1 MNKRIMYYERDI
13 KKEIRTSIKK
23 MCVTPEN
30 TEPWLLDALFPTMRM
45 FLENDFLEKEEEN
58 QEARNK
64 MDTCYSLDF
73 DMSSNPEDLNT
84 ARRLLTLLLG
94 NEDAKKMLCC
104 QYQWMLQRN
113 ENNILSPME
122 EQKEKAG
129 MKKLAKEGWLKKKY
143 AIFWKSYNRNA
154 SIHLLIK
161 EIDTIADIER
171 EVAVAADHWNIRSA
185 NRKTPYLEVNV
196 YEHGYKTNMTK
207 YYLIP
212 LTNLKKA
219 KKTND
224 FIQKAAALFEN
235 ELAKSF

>member
-1 MNKRIMYYERDI
+1 MNKKIMYYERDI
-13 KKEIRTSIKK
+13 KKEIRTCIKK

-30 TEPWLLDALFPTMRM
+30 TEPWLLEALFPTMRM
-45 FLENDFLEKEEEN
+45 FLENDLLENEEEN

-73 DMSSNPEDLNT
+73 DMSSNPEDLST

-94 NEDAKKMLCC
+94 NEDAKKMLCGL
-104 QYQWMLQRN
+104 YQIMLQRN
-113 ENNILSPME
+113 ENNILSTME
-122 EQKEKAG
+122 EKKAKAG
-129 MKKLAKEGWLKKKY
+129 MEKLAKEGWLKKKY
-143 AIFWKSYNRNA
+143 AIFWKSYNRNT

-161 EIDTIADIER
+161 EIETIADIER
-171 EVAVAADHWNIRSA
+171 EVAGDEHHWDIRRA

-196 YEHGYKTNMTK
+196 YENSDKTNTTK

-219 KKTND
+219 KKNND
-224 FIQKAAALFEN
+224 FIQKAVALFEN

>member
-13 KKEIRTSIKK
+13 KKEIRTGIKK
-23 MCVTPEN
+23 MCITPEN
-30 TEPWLLDALFPTMRM
+30 TEPRLLETLFPTMRM
-45 FLENDFLEKEEEN
+45 FLENDFLENEEEN
-58 QEARNK
+58 QEARSK

-73 DMSSNPEDLNT
+73 DMSSNPEDLST

-94 NEDAKKMLCC
+94 NEDAKEMLCNR
-104 QYQWMLQRN
+104 YQTMIQLN
-113 ENNILSPME
+113 ENNILSTIK

-129 MKKLAKEGWLKKKY
+129 MKKLAKEGWLKMKY
-143 AIFWKSYNRNA
+143 AIFWKRYNRNT

-161 EIDTIADIER
+161 EIDTIEDIER
-171 EVAVAADHWNIRSA
+171 EVDGNEHHWDIRRA
-185 NRKTPYLEVNV
+185 NRKTPYLEVNI
-196 YEHGYKTNMTK
+196 YEPDYKTNMTK

-219 KKTND
+219 KKSND

-235 ELAKSF
+235 ELVKSF

>member
-1 MNKRIMYYERDI
+1 MYYERDI

-45 FLENDFLEKEEEN
+45 FLENDFLENEEEN

-73 DMSSNPEDLNT
+73 DVSSNPEDLST

-94 NEDAKKMLCC
+94 NEDAKEMLCNR
-104 QYQWMLQRN
+104 YQRMIQLN
-113 ENNILSPME
+113 ENNILSTMK

-129 MKKLAKEGWLKKKY
+129 MKKLAKEGWLKMKY
-143 AIFWKSYNRNA
+143 AIFWKSYDRNS

-161 EIDTIADIER
+161 DIDTITDIER
-171 EVAVAADHWNIRSA
+171 EVDGNEHHWDIRRA

-196 YEHGYKTNMTK
+196 YEPDHKTNMTK

-219 KKTND
+219 KKTNE

-235 ELAKSF
+235 ELIKSF

>member
-1 MNKRIMYYERDI
+1 MYYERDI
-13 KKEIRTSIKK
+13 KKEIRTGIKK
-23 MCVTPEN
+23 MCITPEN
-30 TEPWLLDALFPTMRM
+30 TEPWLLETLFPTMRM
-45 FLENDFLEKEEEN
+45 FLENDFLENEEEN
-58 QEARNK
+58 QEARSK

-73 DMSSNPEDLNT
+73 DMSSNSEDLST
-84 ARRLLTLLLG
+84 ARRLLTLLLE
-94 NEDAKKMLCC
+94 NEDAKKMLCS
-104 QYQWMLQRN
+104 QYQVMMQRN
-113 ENNILSPME
+113 ENNILSTME

-143 AIFWKSYNRNA
+143 AIFWKRYNRNT

-161 EIDTIADIER
+161 EIDTIEDIER
-171 EVAVAADHWNIRSA
+171 EVDGNEHHWDIRRA

-196 YEHGYKTNMTK
+196 YEPDHKTNMTK

-219 KKTND
+219 KKTNE

>member
-1 MNKRIMYYERDI
+1 MNKRIMYYEQDI
-13 KKEIRTSIKK
+13 KKEIRTCLKK
-23 MCVTPEN
+23 MCITPEN

-45 FLENDFLEKEEEN
+45 FLENDFLENEEEN

-64 MDTCYSLDF
+64 MDICYSLDF
-73 DMSSNPEDLNT
+73 DMSSNPEDVNT

-104 QYQWMLQRN
+104 QYQWILQRN
-113 ENNILSPME
+113 ENNILSTME

-143 AIFWKSYNRNA
+143 AIFWKNYDRNT

-161 EIDTIADIER
+161 EIDTITDIER
-171 EVAVAADHWNIRSA
+171 EVTTGEHHWNIRRT

-196 YEHGYKTNMTK
+196 YEPAHKPDLTK

>member
-1 MNKRIMYYERDI
+1 MYYERDI

-45 FLENDFLEKEEEN
+45 FLENDFLENEEEN

-73 DMSSNPEDLNT
+73 DVSSNPEDLST

-94 NEDAKKMLCC
+94 NEDAKEMLCNR
-104 QYQWMLQRN
+104 YQTMIQRN
-113 ENNILSPME
+113 ENNILSTMK

-129 MKKLAKEGWLKKKY
+129 MKKLAKEGWLKMKY
-143 AIFWKSYNRNA
+143 AIFWKSYDRNT

-161 EIDTIADIER
+161 EIDTIANIER
-171 EVAVAADHWNIRSA
+171 EIDGNEHHWDIRRA

-196 YEHGYKTNMTK
+196 YEPDHKTNMTK

-224 FIQKAAALFEN
+224 FIQKATALFEN
-235 ELAKSF
+235 ELAKSL

>member
-30 TEPWLLDALFPTMRM
+30 TEPWLLNALFPTMRM
-45 FLENDFLEKEEEN
+45 FLKHDFLENEEEN

-94 NEDAKKMLCC
+94 NEDAKEMLCNR
-104 QYQWMLQRN
+104 YQTMIQLN
-113 ENNILSPME
+113 ENNILSTME

-143 AIFWKSYNRNA
+143 AIFWKRYNRNT

-161 EIDTIADIER
+161 EIDTIEDIER
-171 EVAVAADHWNIRSA
+171 EVDGNEHHWDIRRA

-196 YEHGYKTNMTK
+196 YEPDHKTNMTK

-219 KKTND
+219 KKTNE

>member
-45 FLENDFLEKEEEN
+45 FLENDFLENEEEN

-73 DMSSNPEDLNT
+73 DMSTNPEDVNT

-113 ENNILSPME
+113 ENNILSTMK
-122 EQKEKAG
+122 EQKEKNRLLLNLFTAYVV
-129 MKKLAKEGWLKKKY
+129 KSVEGKRTTEIQN
-143 AIFWKSYNRNA
+143 AISRLVKGKTV
-154 SIHLLIK
+154 LI
-161 EIDTIADIER
+161 IVT
-171 EVAVAADHWNIRSA
+171 
-185 NRKTPYLEVNV
+185 NV
-196 YEHGYKTNMTK
+196 YTKRKNM
-207 YYLIP
+207 
-212 LTNLKKA
+212 NA
-219 KKTND
+219 
-224 FIQKAAALFEN
+224 
-235 ELAKSF
+235 

>member
-30 TEPWLLDALFPTMRM
+30 TEPWLLNALFPTMRM
-45 FLENDFLEKEEEN
+45 FLKHDFLENEEEN

-73 DMSSNPEDLNT
+73 DMSSN
-84 ARRLLTLLLG
+84 
-94 NEDAKKMLCC
+94 EDAKEMLCNR
-104 QYQWMLQRN
+104 YQTMIQRN
-113 ENNILSPME
+113 ENNILSTMK

-129 MKKLAKEGWLKKKY
+129 MKKLAKEGWLKMKY
-143 AIFWKSYNRNA
+143 AIFWKSYDRNT

-171 EVAVAADHWNIRSA
+171 EAAVAADHWNIRSA

-219 KKTND
+219 KKSNE
-224 FIQKAAALFEN
+224 FIQKAAALFGN

>member
-1 MNKRIMYYERDI
+1 MYYERDI
-13 KKEIRTSIKK
+13 KKEIRTGIKK
-23 MCVTPEN
+23 MCITPEN
-30 TEPWLLDALFPTMRM
+30 TEPWLLETLFPTMRM
-45 FLENDFLEKEEEN
+45 FLENDFLENEEEN
-58 QEARNK
+58 QEARSK

-73 DMSSNPEDLNT
+73 DMSSNSEDLST
-84 ARRLLTLLLG
+84 ARRLLTLLLE
-94 NEDAKKMLCC
+94 NEDAKKMLCS
-104 QYQWMLQRN
+104 QYQVMMQRN
-113 ENNILSPME
+113 ENNILSTME

-143 AIFWKSYNRNA
+143 AIFWKRYNRNT

-161 EIDTIADIER
+161 EIDTIEDIER
-171 EVAVAADHWNIRSA
+171 EVDGNEHHWDIQRA

-196 YEHGYKTNMTK
+196 YEPDHKTNMTK

-219 KKTND
+219 KKTNE

>member
-13 KKEIRTSIKK
+13 KKEIRTGIKK

-30 TEPWLLDALFPTMRM
+30 TEPWLLEALFPTMRM
-45 FLENDFLEKEEEN
+45 FLENDFLENEEEN

-73 DMSSNPEDLNT
+73 DMSSNPEDVNT
-84 ARRLLTLLLG
+84 ARRLFTLLLG

-104 QYQWMLQRN
+104 QYQVMIQRN
-113 ENNILSPME
+113 ENNILSTMK
-122 EQKEKAG
+122 EQKEKKG
-129 MKKLAKEGWLKKKY
+129 MEKLTKEGWLKKKY

-171 EVAVAADHWNIRSA
+171 EVDGNEHHWDIRRA

-219 KKTND
+219 KKSND

>member
-1 MNKRIMYYERDI
+1 MNKRIMYFERDI
-13 KKEIRTSIKK
+13 KKEIRTGVKK
-23 MCVTPEN
+23 MCIAPEN
-30 TEPWLLDALFPTMRM
+30 TEPWLLEALFPTMRM
-45 FLENDFLEKEEEN
+45 FLKNDFLENEEEN

-73 DMSSNPEDLNT
+73 DMSANPENLNT

-94 NEDAKKMLCC
+94 NEDAKEMLCNR
-104 QYQWMLQRN
+104 YQTMIQRN
-113 ENNILSPME
+113 EKNILSTMK

-129 MKKLAKEGWLKKKY
+129 MKKLTKEGWLKKKY
-143 AIFWKSYNRNA
+143 AIFWKSYDRNT

-161 EIDTIADIER
+161 EIDTFADIER
-171 EVAVAADHWNIRSA
+171 EVTTGEHHWDIRRA

-196 YEHGYKTNMTK
+196 YEPDHKTDMTK

>member
-13 KKEIRTSIKK
+13 KKEIRTGIKK
-23 MCVTPEN
+23 MCITPEN
-30 TEPWLLDALFPTMRM
+30 TEPWLLETLFPTMRM
-45 FLENDFLEKEEEN
+45 FLKNDFLENEEEN
-58 QEARNK
+58 QEARSK

-73 DMSSNPEDLNT
+73 DMSANPEDVNT

-104 QYQWMLQRN
+104 QYQWMIQRN
-113 ENNILSPME
+113 KNNILSTME
-122 EQKEKAG
+122 EQKEKKG
-129 MKKLAKEGWLKKKY
+129 MEKLAKEGWLKKKY

-161 EIDTIADIER
+161 EIDTIVDIER
-171 EVAVAADHWNIRSA
+171 EVDGNEHHWDIRRA

-196 YEHGYKTNMTK
+196 YEPDYKTNMTK

-224 FIQKAAALFEN
+224 FIQKATALFEN
-235 ELAKSF
+235 ELTKSF

>member
-13 KKEIRTSIKK
+13 KKEIRTGIKK
-23 MCVTPEN
+23 MCITPEN
-30 TEPWLLDALFPTMRM
+30 TEPWLLETLFPTMRM
-45 FLENDFLEKEEEN
+45 FLENDFLENEEEN
-58 QEARNK
+58 QEARSK

-73 DMSSNPEDLNT
+73 DMSSNSEDLST
-84 ARRLLTLLLG
+84 ARRLLTLLLE
-94 NEDAKKMLCC
+94 NEDAKKMLCS
-104 QYQWMLQRN
+104 QYQVMMQRN
-113 ENNILSPME
+113 ENNILSTME

-143 AIFWKSYNRNA
+143 AIFWKRYNRNT

-161 EIDTIADIER
+161 EIDTIEDIER
-171 EVAVAADHWNIRSA
+171 EVDGNEHHWDIRRA

-196 YEHGYKTNMTK
+196 YEPDHKTNMTK

-219 KKTND
+219 KKTNE

>member
-13 KKEIRTSIKK
+13 KKEIRTGIKK
-23 MCVTPEN
+23 KCITPEN
-30 TEPWLLDALFPTMRM
+30 TEPWLLETLFPTMRM
-45 FLENDFLEKEEEN
+45 FLENDFLENEEEN
-58 QEARNK
+58 QEARSK

-73 DMSSNPEDLNT
+73 DMSSNSEDLST
-84 ARRLLTLLLG
+84 ARRLLTLLLE
-94 NEDAKKMLCC
+94 NEDAKKMLCS
-104 QYQWMLQRN
+104 QYQVMMQRN
-113 ENNILSPME
+113 ENNILSTME

-143 AIFWKSYNRNA
+143 AIFWKRYNRNT

-161 EIDTIADIER
+161 EIDTIEDIER
-171 EVAVAADHWNIRSA
+171 EVDGNEHHWDIRRA

-196 YEHGYKTNMTK
+196 YEPDHKTNMTK

-219 KKTND
+219 KKTNE

>member
-30 TEPWLLDALFPTMRM
+30 TEPWLLNALFPTMRM
-45 FLENDFLEKEEEN
+45 FLENDFLENEEKN

-64 MDTCYSLDF
+64 MGTCYSLGF
-73 DMSSNPEDLNT
+73 DMSSNPEDLST

-104 QYQWMLQRN
+104 QYQVMIQRN
-113 ENNILSPME
+113 ENNILSTME
-122 EQKEKAG
+122 EQKEKKG
-129 MKKLAKEGWLKKKY
+129 MEKLTKEGWLKKKY

-171 EVAVAADHWNIRSA
+171 EVNGNEHHWDIRRA
-185 NRKTPYLEVNV
+185 NRKTPYLEANV
-196 YEHGYKTNMTK
+196 YEPDHKTNMTK

-219 KKTND
+219 KKSND